1 MRLGAVALA
10 VMVVSLARPSAAL
23 AHIAT
28 GDLSTT
34 FKATVSGFQP
44 PAPGLRARVLGG
56 DIKLQLSA
64 PASDR
69 VIVLGLV
76 GEPFVRFDASGVW
89 VNLGSPTA
97 ATAGMVSAGQAV
109 TGRVVWHLVSSGH
122 TLAWHENRLRPTT
135 IVAGGGTRPVG
146 RWSVPMVVNGRRAT
160 LTGVEWW
167 GPPPSLWPWIAAG
180 LAALAA
186 AALAARYVSQQ
197 TVRRVAL
204 ALVLPVVVA
213 LVVGWAGIFL
223 VDQVTALGLAVSAVA
238 VVVTALFAGFA
249 VAAASG
255 PAQTCVAGVVGA
267 TAATFAIPQLTIF
280 AHAFVRSALPATPA
294 RLMMWIAV
302 VGGTV
307 LVALCVPAVV
317 ELLDRSPFEA
327 LRPPSTTR

>member
-1 MRLGAVALA
+1 MRVGAIALA
-10 VMVVSLARPSAAL
+10 VVVVSLARPPAAL

-34 FKATVSGFQP
+34 FKATVTGFRP
-44 PAPGLRARVLGG
+44 PAPGLRAKVLGG
-56 DIKLQLSA
+56 DLKLQLSA
-64 PASDR
+64 PAADR
-69 VIVLGLV
+69 VLVLGLV
-76 GEPFVRFDASGVW
+76 GEPFVRFDSSGVW

-97 ATAGMVSAGQAV
+97 ATAGMVSSSQAV
-109 TGRVVWHLVSSGH
+109 TGRVVWHQVTGGH
-122 TLAWHENRLRPTT
+122 TLAWHENRLRPVS
-135 IVAGGGTRPVG
+135 IVAGGGVRPVG
-146 RWSVPMVVNGRRAT
+146 RWSVPMVVNGQRTT

-167 GPPPSLWPWIAAG
+167 GPPPPLWPWIASG

-186 AALAARYVSQQ
+186 AALAARYVGRE

-204 ALVLPVVVA
+204 ALVFPVVVA

-223 VDQVTALGLAVSAVA
+223 VDQVSAVGLALSAVA
-238 VVVTALFAGFA
+238 AAITVVFAGFA

-280 AHAFVRSALPATPA
+280 AHAFVRSALSATPA
-294 RLMMWIAV
+294 RLMMWIAL
-302 VGGTV
+302 VGGTA

-317 ELLDRSPFEA
+317 ELLERSPFEA
-327 LRPPSTTR
+327 LRPPPTTR

>member
-10 VMVVSLARPSAAL
+10 AVVVSLARPSAAL

-34 FKATVSGFQP
+34 FKATVSGFRP

-64 PASDR
+64 PAADH

-76 GEPFVRFDASGVW
+76 GEPFVRFDPSGVW

-97 ATAGMVSAGQAV
+97 ATAGMVSSSQAV
-109 TGRVVWHLVSSGH
+109 TGRVDWHRVTSGH
-122 TLAWHENRLRPTT
+122 TLAWHENRLRPVST
-135 IVAGGGTRPVG
+135 APGGRARPIG
-146 RWSVPMVVNGRRAT
+146 EWTVPMVVNGRRTT

-167 GPPPSLWPWIAAG
+167 GPPPPLWPWIASG

-186 AALAARYVSQQ
+186 AALAARYVGQE
-197 TVRRVAL
+197 TVRRIAL
-204 ALVLPVVVA
+204 ALLLPVVVA

-223 VDQVTALGLAVSAVA
+223 VDQVSALGLALSAVA
-238 VVVTALFAGFA
+238 VVVTVLFAAFA

-255 PAQTCVAGVVGA
+255 LAQTCVAGVVGA

-280 AHAFVRSALPATPA
+280 AHAFVRSALPGTAA
-294 RLMMWIAV
+294 RLMMWIAL
-302 VGGTV
+302 VGGSV
-307 LVALCVPAVV
+307 LVALCVPACV
-317 ELLDRSPFEA
+317 ELLDRSPFEG
-327 LRPPSTTR
+327 LRPPSTSR